1 METIGIVGGGI
12 VGSVAGYYLQK
23 NGYQVTLFDQG
34 EGQATRASA
43 GIICPWFTLRRN
55 KPWYFLVSQGAE
67 FYRTLMHDLGQEG
80 VETAS
85 IFKEVGAIIIR
96 KNEQSLQRDLAKAEE
111 KREASPSIKAVRT
124 LSSQEIKNAFPLLE
138 TSYQATFV
146 EGGAKV
152 DGRILIEVLHNQI
165 RSLGGQIINERAS
178 LLGDGHIK
186 TDGGHG
192 YQVDK
197 CLLAPGAWLPKLLM
211 PLGYEV
217 LTRPQK
223 GQLVILEDST
233 YCVND
238 WPVVM
243 PPGKIDII
251 PNEGGKIVIGA
262 THEDDMDFDLEIDQA
277 KIDELVEIAMGWIPQ
292 LKSFNAIGTR
302 VGTRSYTLDYS
313 TLVGRVPGMEKTW
326 VVSGLGSS
334 GLTAGPFIGY
344 QWYKLISEGQWE
356 ITDEDFPIEHHIKKT
371 KK

>member
-1 METIGIVGGGI
+1 MKSIGIIGGGI

-34 EGQATRASA
+34 EGQATKASA

-67 FYRTLMHDLGQEG
+67 FYRTLMADLKQDGI
-80 VETAS
+80 ETEA

-96 KNEQSLQRDLAKAEE
+96 KNEQSLQRDLMKADE
-111 KREASPSIKAVRT
+111 KRESSPSIKEVRT
-124 LSSQEIKNAFPLLE
+124 LSSEEIKELFPLLE
-138 TSYQATFV
+138 TPYQATFV

-152 DGRILIEVLHNQI
+152 DGRVLIEVLHHQI
-165 RSLGGQIINERAS
+165 KAFGGQVVNQRAS
-178 LLGDGHIK
+178 LISDGHIQ
-186 TDGGHG
+186 TQDGLDRR
-192 YQVDK
+192 VDK
-197 CLLAPGAWLPKLLM
+197 CLLAPGAWVPELLT

-223 GQLVILEDST
+223 GQLVILEDLN
-233 YCVND
+233 YQVDD

-262 THEDDMDFDLEIDQA
+262 THEDDMGFDLSIDQD
-277 KIDELVEIAMGWIPQ
+277 KIDDLIETAKTWMPQ
-292 LKSFNAIGTR
+292 FKHFQPIGTR
-302 VGTRSYTLDYS
+302 VGTRAYTLDYS
-313 TLVGRVPGMEKTW
+313 TLIGKVPEMMSTW
-326 VVSGLGSS
+326 LVSGLGSS

-344 QWYKLISEGQWE
+344 QWYKLISSGHWDIVE
-356 ITDEDFPIEHHIKKT
+356 EDFPIQNHIKFT
-371 KK
+371 KR